1 MIGGK
6 ERVIILS
13 KCKNC
18 EYWNKSYVD
27 SKCKEC
33 VVHEFK
39 SYINRM
45 EFESR
50 QSIIKV
56 IK

>member
-1 MIGGK
+1 MICGK

-13 KCKNC
+13 KCKDC
-18 EYWNKSYVD
+18 EYWNRCYVD

-33 VVHEFK
+33 VAHEFK

-45 EFESR
+45 EFENR
-50 QSIIKV
+50 QLRIKV